1 MIMNYKSRK
10 LAGGVLLLSVCS
22 VALAADK
29 QDSSV
34 QQSQSLSSELQS
46 IVREEQQRQASA
58 WGLSANEWQRYQQL
72 MKGPRG
78 VQSPGLDPLTA
89 LGIESDNPTDRRRLA
104 EMWVKQE
111 FQRTEKELAFQREV
125 NAAWTRLYPNS
136 LAVNMGNATGIAH
149 DTSGRLAL
157 FVQDNCSR
165 CDARLAAILADNRPV
180 DIYLVDSN
188 GSDDKVRNWAIA
200 HRIPVDRVRSR
211 QITLNHD
218 KGLWMQYGQGQM
230 PVVLQQGENGGWQIA
245 AF

>member
-1 MIMNYKSRK
+1 M
-10 LAGGVLLLSVCS
+10 
-22 VALAADK
+22 ALAADK

-34 QQSQSLSSELQS
+34 QQSQSLSSLQQS
-46 IVREEQQRQASA
+46 IIRDEQQRQASA

-72 MKGPRG
+72 MNGPRG

-104 EMWVKQE
+104 ELWVKQE

-230 PVVLQQGENGGWQIA
+230 PVVLQQGDGGWQIA

>member
-1 MIMNYKSRK
+1 MSMNYKSRK

-22 VALAADK
+22 MALAADK

-34 QQSQSLSSELQS
+34 QQSQSLSSLQQS
-46 IVREEQQRQASA
+46 IIREEQQRQASA

-72 MKGPRG
+72 MNGPRG

-104 EMWVKQE
+104 ELWVKQE

-230 PVVLQQGENGGWQIA
+230 PVVLQQGDGGWQIA

>member
-1 MIMNYKSRK
+1 MNYKSRK

-22 VALAADK
+22 MALAADK

-34 QQSQSLSSELQS
+34 QQSQSLSSLQQS
-46 IVREEQQRQASA
+46 IIRDEQQRQASA

-72 MKGPRG
+72 MNGPRG

-104 EMWVKQE
+104 ELWVKQE

-230 PVVLQQGENGGWQIA
+230 PVVLQQGDGGWQIA